1 MMMCIY
7 AYIVN
12 QLAGLQQIRTHWS
25 LLGPINTSLSHL
37 FVHAAVNQAMHTTTH
52 NMQCNAAVFFLLYEE
67 HGYTYVRVHAGP
79 WMHACQFGPGQGERC
94 ILFLDPCNE
103 NNHACSRA
111 FFNSFGRQHMHA
123 CMHAGPTVSLHEQ
136 REEPL
141 PVVAVEHTPRFGMPA
156 GGGREKKL
164 LIISE
169 DGTEE
174 LDNLSGRPMQLFL
187 CCWSCMRLLACCQLW
202 WVDHPCVCQRTEKK
216 RSNKT
221 S

>member
-67 HGYTYVRVHAGP
+67 HGYTRTYVHAGP
-79 WMHACQFGPGQGERC
+79 WMHACQFGPGQGKGA
-94 ILFLDPCNE
+94 F
-103 NNHACSRA
+103 CSLIPVTRIIIMHVPA
-111 FFNSFGRQHMHA
+111 PSSIPLVASICMHA
-123 CMHAGPTVSLHEQ
+123 CMRVLPYVSARAEGGASSGSRTHTAFWHASR
-136 REEPL
+136 REEK
-141 PVVAVEHTPRFGMPA
+141 
-156 GGGREKKL
+156 KKL